1 LHRGLYGAN
10 LQAKV
15 FAMTQQTDTALDR
28 IGRWLA
34 GRLEHEVSGYVPY
47 TPSDPETLR
56 ALMRPG
62 DVLLVEGNQY
72 ISKIVKYLTTST
84 WSHSAIFVG
93 PVDGAAG
100 DEGEPHVLIEVNL
113 GEGCVTKPL
122 SKYCTYN
129 TRICRPVGLAHKD
142 RETVVAFMVERIGLK
157 YDNKNILD
165 MLRYFLPVPI
175 PQRWRRRAIA
185 LGSGDPTRA
194 ICSSLIAQAFQS
206 VRYPIL
212 PKIENNNPGNRR
224 SRQMRRR
231 REEIYYIRHHS
242 LFSPRDF
249 DLSPY
254 FAVVKPT
261 IERGFDY
268 HGINWHDGSA
278 DETETVVAQ
287 AGADAEPESGEAAL
301 EQPGDHEAA

>member
-1 LHRGLYGAN
+1 
-10 LQAKV
+10 
-15 FAMTQQTDTALDR
+15 MTQQTDTILDR

-34 GRLEHEVSGYVPY
+34 GRLEHETSGYVPY
-47 TPSDPETLR
+47 TPSDPQTLR
-56 ALMRPG
+56 ALLRPG
-62 DVLLVEGNQY
+62 DVLLVEGSQY
-72 ISKIVKYLTTST
+72 ISKVVKYLTMST

-93 PVDGAAG
+93 PIKGATSQ
-100 DEGEPHVLIEVNL
+100 DGEPHVLIEVNL

-122 SKYCTYN
+122 SKYATYN
-129 TRICRPVGLAHKD
+129 TRICRPVGLSDKD
-142 RETVVAFMVERIGLK
+142 RAAVVSFMVDRIGLK

-165 MLRYFLPVPI
+165 MLRFFLPIPI

-185 LGSGDPTRA
+185 FGSADPTRA

-212 PKIENNNPGNRR
+212 PKIEPKNRR
-224 SRQMRRR
+224 DRRTPEMRRR
-231 REEIYYIRHHS
+231 RKEIYTIRHHS

-249 DLSPY
+249 DLSPF

-268 HGINWHDGSA
+268 HKITWHEGSA
-278 DETETVVAQ
+278 GKKPAE
-287 AGADAEPESGEAAL
+287 AEPAEVLQAP
-301 EQPGDHEAA
+301 PGTHEVA